1 MEEVKRNKNNK
12 LYNTIECSVCRKE
25 FKWVEDMNAEVIVDK
40 ILQDNEKNIFVL
52 DVVAKCPYCGYKVK
66 YIQQTIDNRYR

>member
-1 MEEVKRNKNNK
+1 
-12 LYNTIECSVCRKE
+12 
-25 FKWVEDMNAEVIVDK
+25 MNAEVIVDK